1 MINSVRYPSL
11 DERLAVHEIPLA
23 HKLITPA
30 QCALYALSVGL
41 GQDPLDPVQLSYVEL
56 NRPLQVL
63 PTMAIVLAS
72 PGFWLA
78 DPATGVDISK
88 VLHGE
93 QSLRMHRALP
103 AQAEVVGTTSC
114 ERVIDKGAGGAAL
127 IYTRTRLEERATG
140 ILYAEMGSTT
150 FIRDA
155 GGFGGEPG
163 PVNPLP
169 AEPHGNPIAQVV
181 VPTRPEQALW
191 YRLNGDYNPIHA
203 DPEVARSG
211 GFERPI
217 LHGLCT
223 LGIACQSVLRAL
235 AGGRATALKE
245 LSVRF
250 RAPVL
255 PGDTIVTD
263 IWADG
268 AFRSRVQERGTVVL
282 AGRALLAAEMA

>member
-1 MINSVRYPSL
+1 MTNPIPSPRL
-11 DERLAVHEIPLA
+11 DERLAAYVIPRA
-23 HKLITPA
+23 HKHITPA
-30 QCALYALSVGL
+30 QCALDALSVGL

-93 QSLRMHRALP
+93 QSLRMHSALP
-103 AQAEVVGTTSC
+103 ANAEVVGITRC
-114 ERVIDKGAGGAAL
+114 ERVIDKGPGAAAL
-127 IYTRTRLEERATG
+127 LYTHTRLEDRATG
-140 ILYAEMGSTT
+140 MLYAEMDSTT

-155 GGFGGEPG
+155 GGFGGQAG
-163 PVNPLP
+163 PVNLPP
-169 AEPHGNPIAQVV
+169 AEPVGTPVAAVV

-203 DPEVARSG
+203 DPEVARRG

-255 PGDTIVTD
+255 PGDTIVTEV
-263 IWADG
+263 WADG
-268 AFRSRVQERGTVVL
+268 AFRSHVQQHGAVVL
-282 AGRALLAAEMA
+282 TGRAILSAESA